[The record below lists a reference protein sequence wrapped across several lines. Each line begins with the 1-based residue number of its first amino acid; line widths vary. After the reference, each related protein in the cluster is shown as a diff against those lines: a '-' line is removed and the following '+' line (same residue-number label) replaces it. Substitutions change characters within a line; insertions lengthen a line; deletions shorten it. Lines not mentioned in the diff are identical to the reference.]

1 MLQGQKKFF
10 RTMRIGE
17 LAEKAGVSAQ
27 AIRFYEREGLLPR
40 PERAANGYRQYDP
53 SAADRIL
60 LIGAAQAAGF
70 TLAEIRHLPG
80 INDGRRDVCE
90 EMREE
95 LDRKIG
101 MVDRQIAALHQ
112 ARARLVKLRATCDVS
127 TSGSC
132 AAVDALRGRGS

>member
-10 RTMRIGE
+10 RTMKIGE

-40 PERAANGYRQYDP
+40 AERSANGYRQYDP
-53 SAADRIL
+53 SAADRISF
-60 LIGAAQAAGF
+60 IGAAQAAGF
-70 TLAEIRHLPG
+70 TLSEIRHLPG
-80 INDGRRDVCE
+80 IENCRQGVCG

-101 MVDRQIAALHQ
+101 LVDKQIATLRQ
-112 ARARLVKLRATCDVS
+112 ARARLVKLRATCNAS

-132 AAVDALRGRGS
+132 GAVDALRGRGS